1 MVLDSTNDFHL
12 VLFNFFKNCIHLAP
26 KPLLFRNKD
35 PVFFPSDLS
44 FCCRES
50 MSLVSAV
57 FLCLLCHL
65 SLYWIVFHFISLA
78 PFLLNLLKMYL
89 SRMNHFSSVE
99 WDSACFLPSPCY
111 VYHEI
116 SIFILWLRSFLRIF
130 SQSFLFPSC
139 PRSSVLKFLMA
150 CSSTIF

>member
-1 MVLDSTNDFHL
+1 MVLDSTNYFHL
-12 VLFNFFKNCIHLAP
+12 VVFNFLKNCILSAP

-35 PVFFPSDLS
+35 LSLFPQVLS

-50 MSLVSAV
+50 MSLVNTV

-65 SLYWIVFHFISLA
+65 SLYWIVFHFISLV

-116 SIFILWLRSFLRIF
+116 SIFILWLWSFLSISLSHF
-130 SQSFLFPSC
+130 YFLLVPM
-139 PRSSVLKFLMA
+139 VL
-150 CSSTIF
+150 C